1 MLGKMVAVALPAVG
15 MTSKV
20 TAAGRAVES
29 GRPDRLFDDPLAA
42 ALAGP
47 DGFRWMAE
55 WRLPGMPAENPTIG
69 PRTRFFDDLVTGAL
83 DGGLDQVVLVA
94 AGMDSRA
101 FRLAL
106 PSDAVVLELD
116 LGAVLAAKQAVL
128 DQVGARPQCR
138 RIAVVADLDDD
149 AWPGALTR
157 AGFNASRPAV
167 FLAEGLSC
175 YLTKDRNARLL
186 DHLASLAAPRSI
198 LGIDMLS
205 SDYLENPAVAPFL
218 KLLAARGIRW
228 QFGTNDPAAFLATH
242 GWLAQVHSFDE
253 VRRGFGRWPPPGVS
267 EDVAARAAAASRNW
281 YINADRATG
290 QAPGGQPDGP
300 RL

>member
-1 MLGKMVAVALPAVG
+1 MVAVALPAVG

-69 PRTRFFDDLVTGAL
+69 PRTRFFDDLVAGAL

-94 AGMDSRA
+94 AGMDTRA

-106 PSDAVVLELD
+106 PSDAVVWELD

-138 RIAVVADLDDD
+138 RIAVVADLEDD

-157 AGFNASRPAV
+157 AGFDAARPAV

-186 DHLASLAAPRSI
+186 DHLAALAAPRSV

-205 SDYLENPAVAPFL
+205 RVYLENPGVAPFL
-218 KLLAARGIRW
+218 NLLAARGIRW
-228 QFGTNDPAAFLATH
+228 QFGTNDPAAFLAAH
-242 GWLAQVHSFDE
+242 GWLAHVHGFDE
-253 VRRGFGRWPPPGVS
+253 VGRAFGRWPPPGVS

-281 YINADRATG
+281 YINADRAT
-290 QAPGGQPDGP
+290 AAAT
-300 RL
+300 R